1 MLAQSIQDLYAKRAL
16 HPPAKFMDLM
26 LPEDHPAVIAWLASF
41 GGKLYKKKKKEQFI
55 VSVLCSGRPSIVF
68 SN

>member
-41 GGKLYKKKKKEQFI
+41 EGKLYKKKKEQFI
-55 VSVLCSGRPSIVF
+55 VSVLCPGRPSIVV